1 MIAISYFKSFKHTFL
16 TGLTGALALLISS
29 LSCSHQKDDKVDFN
43 AEIRPIINSKCIS
56 CHGGVKQS
64 GGFSLLFQSEALS
77 ATESGI
83 PAILP
88 GKADSSEMIKRILH
102 EDPEVRMPPEGD
114 ALSKEEVEL
123 LKKWINQGAEWE
135 DHWSF
140 IAPEKPEVPEVDLG
154 EWAQNPIDAFVLS
167 KMEEK
172 GLSPSPQADPAS
184 LARRLSLD
192 LTGLPPTKDMVERLQ
207 QNPDLATYEAL
218 VDELLSS
225 PHYGERWAAMWMD
238 LARYADTKGY
248 QKDRHRPM
256 WKFRDWVIEAFNAD
270 MPFDQ
275 FTIEQLAGDLLP
287 NPTKDQLIAT
297 GFHRN
302 TMTNDESG
310 TDDEEFRVSA
320 VLDRVNTTWEV
331 WQGITF
337 ACVQCHSHPYDPI
350 KHEEYYEFYAFFNN
364 TADADTWTDSPTM
377 PVFTKVEEQERK
389 ALMGWIDSIQNL
401 SPNIQYQ
408 FAHQVEKKKE
418 SIEGIRPDPL
428 PIMQEL
434 PEAQQR
440 KTHVFER
447 GNWMEHGKEVQ
458 PGVPGSMPDLPDSLP
473 DNRLG
478 LAKWLVSKDNPLTA
492 RVTVNRVW
500 GQLFGR
506 GIVETQEDFGS
517 QGFEPT
523 HPELLDWLAYN
534 WMHEQDWKLKSL
546 LKQLV
551 MSATYRQ
558 SSKVSDELKA
568 KDAANYWLARG
579 PRVRLTAE
587 QVRDQA
593 LAVSGLLSGKMY
605 GPSVMPP
612 QPDGVWQVINNPEKW
627 VQSKGDDQHRRG
639 LYTYWRRTS
648 PYPSMMAFDSPS
660 REVCINRRIR
670 TNTPLQALV
679 TMNDPVY
686 VEAAQALAK
695 KMYQSDKNP
704 GEQLKNGYA
713 MAMYKTPSQKT
724 LQSLLNLYDTAKAHF
739 EQSGEGIENLGK
751 TEKDVQ
757 LNALTMTANA
767 ILNLDGFITKD

>member
-1 MIAISYFKSFKHTFL
+1 MNTVAKIKSLKNIIPL
-16 TGLTGALALLISS
+16 SLTGAMTIFAFSF
-29 LSCSHQKDDKVDFN
+29 SCNHKEKEKVDFN
-43 AEIRPIINSKCIS
+43 AEIRPIINNKCIS

-64 GGFSLLFQSEALS
+64 GEFSLLFESEALS
-77 ATESGI
+77 ATKSGE
-83 PAILP
+83 PAIIP
-88 GKADSSEMIKRILH
+88 GHAEESEMIKRILH
-102 EDPEVRMPPEGD
+102 EDPEVRMPPEGPP
-114 ALSKEEVEL
+114 LSKEEVEV
-123 LKKWINQGAEWE
+123 LKKWINQGAKWE

-140 IAPEKPEVPEVDLG
+140 IPPQQPELPEVSESD
-154 EWAQNPIDAFVLS
+154 WAKNPIDAFVLE

-172 GLSPSPQADPAS
+172 GLSPSPQASPAS

-192 LTGLPPTKDMVERLQ
+192 LTGLPPTEELVQRLKD
-207 QNPDLATYEAL
+207 NPDLDNYEKI
-218 VDELLSS
+218 VDELLAS
-225 PHYGERWAAMWMD
+225 PQYGERWAAMWMD

-256 WKFRDWVIEAFNAD
+256 WKFRDWVIDAFNQN

-275 FTIEQLAGDLLP
+275 FTIEQIAGDLLP
-287 NPTKDQLIAT
+287 DPSKEQLIAT

-310 TDDEEFRVSA
+310 TDDEEFRVAA

-350 KHEEYYEFYAFFNN
+350 KHEEFYEFYAFFNN
-364 TADADTWTDSPTM
+364 TKDADTWTDSPTL
-377 PVFTKVEEQERK
+377 PVYTKIEEQERQSILK
-389 ALMGWIDSIQNL
+389 WIDSVNTLAPQTK
-401 SPNIQYQ
+401 YQ
-408 FAHQVEKKKE
+408 FAHQIEEKETKLKK
-418 SIEGIRPDPL
+418 IKPDPL
-428 PIMQEL
+428 PVMSEL
-434 PEAQQR
+434 PEEERR
-440 KTHVFER
+440 KTFVFER

-458 PGVPGSMPDLPDSLP
+458 PGVPGSMPDFPESFEK
-473 DNRLG
+473 NRLG
-478 LAKWLVSKDNPLTA
+478 LAKWLVSKENPLTA

-500 GQLFGR
+500 AQLFGK

-517 QGFEPT
+517 QGFAPT
-523 HPELLDWLAYN
+523 HPELLDWMATN
-534 WMHEQDWKLKSL
+534 WMHEQNWQFKPL
-546 LKQLV
+546 LKMMV

-558 SSKVSDELKA
+558 SSEVSKEALE
-568 KDAANYWLARG
+568 KDAANYWLSRG

-593 LAVSGLLSGKMY
+593 LAVSGLLSKKMF

-627 VQSKGDDQHRRG
+627 ILSKGEDQHRRG
-639 LYTYWRRTS
+639 IYTYWRRTS
-648 PYPSMMAFDSPS
+648 PYPSMVSFDSPS
-660 REVCINRRIR
+660 REFCVNRRIR

-695 KMYQSDKNP
+695 RMRSEGDVIE
-704 GEQLKNGYA
+704 EQLSKGYE
-713 MAMYKTPSQKT
+713 MALFHQPDQKV
-724 LQSLLNLYDTAKAHF
+724 LASLKDLYQTAYQHF
-739 EQSGEGIENLGK
+739 KESGEGLENLGTK
-751 TEKDVQ
+751 QMDTE